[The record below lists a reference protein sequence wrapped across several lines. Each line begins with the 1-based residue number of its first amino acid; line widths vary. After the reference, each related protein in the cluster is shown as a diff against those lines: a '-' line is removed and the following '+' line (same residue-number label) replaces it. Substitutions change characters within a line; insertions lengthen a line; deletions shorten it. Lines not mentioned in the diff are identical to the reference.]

1 MQKSQGRGPA
11 RKAPQRAWA
20 LLAGLLLAATGAAA
34 QAQAAP
40 AGVAAAQPAAAGA
53 TVAVNGFTVQGNT
66 LLPAADIEARL
77 APFKGTST
85 LQRLRDAAA
94 AVQDLYRRAGYG
106 GVVAFLPEQA
116 LGSGVVLIRVVEGK
130 LDRIDISGQQ
140 QFSVDNIL
148 ASLPSLV
155 KGQTPNVRLIDAQI
169 QLANESPAKAVQ
181 VLLQP
186 GASPGTVAAKLTVA
200 EQPVQR
206 WTARADNTGSRSNGR
221 WRAALGWQHGNVLGQ
236 DHVFSTEWQTAP
248 EDVSGVAVLSAAYR
262 VPLYR
267 HSMAL
272 DAYGAF
278 SDVSSAKTS
287 TAAGDL
293 QFSGRGHI
301 LGARATLYLP
311 RWDTLDHRVSLG
323 LETRDYLN
331 DCSIAGLPQGACGS
345 AGASVSLQPLSLAYT
360 AQTGGDIRA
369 GVNLSLHHNLGLGG
383 SHTRAED
390 FEAVRAGAARRYTLL
405 RGSGQVALPV
415 QEWGTLA
422 LRLSAQV
429 TGQPLVP
436 GELFGVGG
444 AQSVRGFEERE
455 LAGDSGLQ
463 ASVEF
468 TSPNLAESWPAL
480 KDAELRALVFADGGY
495 VSSLKGS
502 PCLPG
507 KTRCH
512 MASAGAG
519 LRLAYQ
525 QAQLRLDLGSALT
538 DATTTVR
545 GDTRVHL
552 GLSIS
557 F

>member
-1 MQKSQGRGPA
+1 MCRRGTQLQKIQTRGQPRSAAPRA
-11 RKAPQRAWA
+11 RA
-20 LLAGLLLAATGAAA
+20 LLVAWMLAGAGSAAWS
-34 QAQAAP
+34 
-40 AGVAAAQPAAAGA
+40 QPAAPQVAA
-53 TVAVNGFTVQGNT
+53 TVVVNGFTVQGNT
-66 LLPAADIEARL
+66 LLPMADIQARL
-77 APFKGTST
+77 ESFKGPAS

-94 AVQDLYRRAGYG
+94 AVQDLYRREGYG
-106 GVVAFLPEQA
+106 GVVAFLPEQT
-116 LGSGVVLIRVVEGK
+116 LGSGEVLIRVVEGK

-140 QFSVDNIL
+140 QFSADNVL
-148 ASLPSLV
+148 ASLPDLV
-155 KGQTPNVRLIDAQI
+155 TGRTPNVRRIDAQI
-169 QLANESPAKAVQ
+169 QLANESPAKTVQ

-186 GASPGTVAAKLTVA
+186 GATPGTVAAKLTVA

-206 WTARADNTGSRSNGR
+206 WTARADNTGSRANGR

-267 HSMAL
+267 QSMAL
-272 DAYGAF
+272 DAYGAY
-278 SDVSSAKTS
+278 SDVSSAKTA

-301 LGARATLYLP
+301 VGARGTLYLP
-311 RWDTLDHRVSLG
+311 RWDTVDQRVSLG

-331 DCSIAGLPQGACGS
+331 DCSIVGLPQGACGS
-345 AGASVSLQPLSLAYT
+345 AGASVALQPLSLAYT
-360 AQTGGDIRA
+360 AQTGGELRA
-369 GVNLSLHHNLGLGG
+369 GGSVSLHHNLALGG
-383 SHTRAED
+383 SHTRQAD
-390 FEAVRAGAARRYTLL
+390 FEAVRPGAVRRYTLL
-405 RGSGQVALPV
+405 RASGQLALPV
-415 QEWGTLA
+415 QDWGMLA
-422 LRLSAQV
+422 LRVSAQAS
-429 TGQPLVP
+429 GQPLVP
-436 GELFGVGG
+436 GELFGLGG

-468 TSPNLAESWPAL
+468 SSPNLATLLPSL
-480 KDAELRALVFADGGY
+480 KDTELRALLFADGGQ
-495 VSSLKGS
+495 VSSLKDA

-507 KTRCH
+507 QTRCH
-512 MASAGAG
+512 MASVGAG

-525 QAQLRLDLGSALT
+525 QAQLRLDVGVALS
-538 DATTTVR
+538 DATTTQR

-552 GLSIS
+552 GLIVS

>member
-1 MQKSQGRGPA
+1 MLVGAGSA
-11 RKAPQRAWA
+11 AWS
-20 LLAGLLLAATGAAA
+20 
-34 QAQAAP
+34 
-40 AGVAAAQPAAAGA
+40 QPAAPQVAA
-53 TVAVNGFTVQGNT
+53 TVEVSGFTVQGNT
-66 LLPAADIEARL
+66 LLPMPDIQARL
-77 APFKGTST
+77 ESFKGPVSV
-85 LQRLRDAAA
+85 QRLRDAAA
-94 AVQDLYRRAGYG
+94 AVQDLYRRAGFG
-106 GVVAFLPEQA
+106 GVVAFLPEQT

-140 QFSVDNIL
+140 QFSVENVL
-148 ASLPSLV
+148 ASLPDLV
-155 KGQTPNVRLIDAQI
+155 TGRTPNVRRIDAQI
-169 QLANESPAKAVQ
+169 QLANESPAKTVQ

-186 GASPGTVAAKLTVA
+186 GATPGTVAAKLTVA

-206 WTARADNTGSRSNGR
+206 WTARADNTGSRANGR

-262 VPLYR
+262 MPLYR
-267 HSMAL
+267 QSMAL
-272 DAYGAF
+272 DAYGAY
-278 SDVSSAKTS
+278 SDVSSAKTA

-301 LGARATLYLP
+301 VGARGTLYLP
-311 RWDTLDHRVSLG
+311 RWDTVDQRVSLG

-345 AGASVSLQPLSLAYT
+345 AGASVALQPLSLAYT
-360 AQTGGDIRA
+360 AQAGGDLRA
-369 GVNLSLHHNLGLGG
+369 GGSVSLHHNLALGG
-383 SHTRAED
+383 SHTRQAD
-390 FEAVRAGAARRYTLL
+390 FEAVRPGAVRRYTLL
-405 RGSGQVALPV
+405 RASGQLALPV
-415 QEWGTLA
+415 QDWGTLA
-422 LRLSAQV
+422 LRVSAQAS
-429 TGQPLVP
+429 GQPLVP
-436 GELFGVGG
+436 GELFGLGG

-468 TSPNLAESWPAL
+468 SSPNLATQLPSL
-480 KDAELRALVFADGGY
+480 KDAELRVLLFADGGQ
-495 VSSLKGS
+495 VSSLKDA

-507 KTRCH
+507 QTRCH
-512 MASAGAG
+512 MASVGAG

-525 QAQLRLDLGSALT
+525 QAQLRLDVGVALS
-538 DATTTVR
+538 DATTTQR

-552 GLSIS
+552 GLIVS